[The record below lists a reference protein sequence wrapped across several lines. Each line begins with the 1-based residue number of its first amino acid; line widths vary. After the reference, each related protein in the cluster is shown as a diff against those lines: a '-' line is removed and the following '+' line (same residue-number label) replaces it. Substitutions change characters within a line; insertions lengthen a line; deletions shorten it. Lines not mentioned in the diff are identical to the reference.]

1 MNVCCTK
8 LFRQDISISLKYNN
22 VGTMAWYIKSLGS
35 DFGDSDYE
43 FNSWVGQCVLALSE
57 NVEQQLRNIKSEQQ
71 LNVSHR

>member
-1 MNVCCTK
+1 
-8 LFRQDISISLKYNN
+8 
-22 VGTMAWYIKSLGS
+22 MAWYIKSLGS